1 MAGIFLLVMSLSG
14 SVLVFHE
21 EIDRAFFGSRIAL
34 TKPAQALSFDRS
46 FEKIRKDN
54 PGWEIRVP
62 TLPRKN
68 EALKY
73 ELRKDKLRKWIFVHP
88 ETGEVMGAVS
98 RADKRF
104 VDVLLTLHYSFF
116 AGTPGK
122 IFVLIIGIIFLVLL
136 ITGTVLYRKSLLKVL
151 LFKQHFSRK
160 SRRALFSSVHR
171 LLGVWGLVLNIVICI
186 TGIRIAY
193 VVASAGINAAP
204 FETSVPAMTRSIDR
218 LISEASNNYP
228 DFNVTYIRFPL
239 TAESNLML
247 LGHLKSDPSYY
258 GRVYSNIAIDYQTG
272 KIEGITLL
280 KDKPALDKFL
290 TVLQPLHFGDY
301 AGIWIKLIY
310 TIGGLLPGVLAV
322 SGYVIWRV
330 RKHR

>member
-14 SVLVFHE
+14 SVLVFHD
-21 EIDRAFFGSRIAL
+21 EIDRAFFRDHFELQQPAGS
-34 TKPAQALSFDRS
+34 LSFDHS
-46 FEKIRKDN
+46 FDKVRKAN

-62 TLPRKN
+62 SLPQSG

-73 ELRKDKLRKWIFVHP
+73 ELRKEKLRKWIFVHP
-88 ETGEVMGAVS
+88 ETGEVLGAVS

-122 IFVLIIGIIFLVLL
+122 IFVLILGLIFLVLL

-171 LLGVWGLVLNIVICI
+171 LLGVWGLVLNMAICI

-193 VVASAGINAAP
+193 VVASAGVNAAP
-204 FETSVPAMTRSIDR
+204 LEVSVPAFTRSIDEM
-218 LISEASNNYP
+218 ISAAGNTYP
-228 DFNVTYIRFPL
+228 EFNVTYVRFPL
-239 TAESNLML
+239 TAESKLLL
-247 LGHLKSDPSYY
+247 LGHLKSDPAYY
-258 GRVYSNIAIDYQTG
+258 GKFYSNVAIDHRTG

-280 KDKPALDKFL
+280 KDKPPLDKFL
-290 TVLQPLHFGDY
+290 TILQPLHFGDY
-301 AGIWIKLIY
+301 AGIWVKLIY
-310 TIGGLLPGVLAV
+310 TIGGLLPGILAV
-322 SGYVIWRV
+322 SGYVIWRL
-330 RKHR
+330 RKRR